1 MAKPINRLAVQ
12 QSLVRNGVAEHEAA
26 VNVANDLGDEIEE
39 VTSDLV
45 TKADFETFK
54 NEILSLI
61 DLRFAEAER
70 RSVEREVA
78 WRKEQQ
84 EREDAWRKEVQARED
99 ARHKEVQA
107 REDARQTREDAW
119 RKEVQ
124 EREDAWRKEQQKR
137 DDEARAAAAA
147 AAEKADRRFQIVM
160 GTVLGAIAVATTIIG
175 IVIGVT

>member
-1 MAKPINRLAVQ
+1 MAKTINRLAVQ
-12 QSLVRNGVAEHEAA
+12 QSLVRNGVAEQEAA

-39 VTSDLV
+39 AMSDLV
-45 TKADFETFK
+45 TKDDFEAFK

-70 RSVEREVA
+70 RAVEREVA

-84 EREDAWRKEVQARED
+84 EREDA
-99 ARHKEVQA
+99 
-107 REDARQTREDAW
+107 RQTREDAW
-119 RKEVQ
+119 RKEQQ

-160 GTVLGAIAVATTIIG
+160 GAVLGAIAVATTIIG